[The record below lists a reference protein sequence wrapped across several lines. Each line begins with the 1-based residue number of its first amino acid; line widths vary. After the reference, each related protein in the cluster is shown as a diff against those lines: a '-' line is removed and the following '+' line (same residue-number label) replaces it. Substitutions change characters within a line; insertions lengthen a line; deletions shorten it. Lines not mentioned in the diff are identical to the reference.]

1 MFCETFCAAIQGI
14 DGCMI
19 QVEADVSDGLPCFSM
34 VGFLASEVKEAKER
48 VSIAIRNSGFRI
60 PPKKITINLSPAD
73 FRKAGTGY
81 DLAIAAAILGALG
94 YFPQEYLEGGMLL
107 GELSLDGTIQ
117 PINGVLPMVYT
128 ALEHGCNY
136 CIVPS

>member
-81 DLAIAAAILGALG
+81 DLPGVHFPPRQRRLNDGLAA
-94 YFPQEYLEGGMLL
+94 Q
-107 GELSLDGTIQ
+107 
-117 PINGVLPMVYT
+117 
-128 ALEHGCNY
+128 
-136 CIVPS
+136 

>member
-60 PPKKITINLSPAD
+60 PPKNRRIFAK
-73 FRKAGTGY
+73 REQGM
-81 DLAIAAAILGALG
+81 ILRSQQR
-94 YFPQEYLEGGMLL
+94 F
-107 GELSLDGTIQ
+107 
-117 PINGVLPMVYT
+117 
-128 ALEHGCNY
+128 
-136 CIVPS
+136 

>member
-48 VSIAIRNSGFRI
+48 VSIAIRN
-60 PPKKITINLSPAD
+60 N
-73 FRKAGTGY
+73 
-81 DLAIAAAILGALG
+81 
-94 YFPQEYLEGGMLL
+94 
-107 GELSLDGTIQ
+107 
-117 PINGVLPMVYT
+117 N
-128 ALEHGCNY
+128 
-136 CIVPS
+136 

>member
-60 PPKKITINLSPAD
+60 PPKKITIKSV
-73 FRKAGTGY
+73 TG
-81 DLAIAAAILGALG
+81 GFSQSG
-94 YFPQEYLEGGMLL
+94 
-107 GELSLDGTIQ
+107 
-117 PINGVLPMVYT
+117 NRV
-128 ALEHGCNY
+128 
-136 CIVPS
+136 